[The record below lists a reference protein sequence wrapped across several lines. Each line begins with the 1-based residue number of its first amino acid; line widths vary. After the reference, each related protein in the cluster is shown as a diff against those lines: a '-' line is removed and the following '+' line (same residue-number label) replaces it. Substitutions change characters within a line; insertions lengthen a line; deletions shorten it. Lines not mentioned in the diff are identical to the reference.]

1 MAIQN
6 HLEHAPFELIIV
18 GRSARAAAF
27 SAIRAGAEVWA
38 ADAFGDEDLRAV
50 SRYTGPVPFPRG
62 LLRALHGMPEAPFIY
77 TGGLDDR
84 PGTIARLVRA
94 RPLWGNSGDAIRRA
108 RDPFLLAEVLAEAG
122 VPAPETRRAQDPP
135 APLAGWLRK
144 PLGAR
149 PRPRIRRAEE
159 TCGETEAGRW
169 FWQREVRGPSI
180 SAAYA
185 ASDRGCAY
193 LGATRQLV
201 GEPWLHAPAF
211 AWCGNIGP
219 LPVSGRTEALLRS
232 AGEAAT
238 RAFGL
243 RGLFGIDF
251 VLEDGTPRPVELN
264 PRYPASVEVLE
275 HALGFRSIELQRLA
289 FLRPGDALPE
299 PGPARSVELLG
310 KAIVFAPADLVAA
323 SDLVRVHPPDPARF
337 PEAADLPARG
347 SRQSR
352 ERPLVTVFARGAGEG
367 AVKDALREATSRILR
382 HFHPARAGC

>member
-6 HLEHAPFELIIV
+6 PMGPDRLELNIV

-27 SAIRAGAEVWA
+27 SAIRAGMEVSA

-50 SRYTGPVPFPRG
+50 SRYKGPVPFPRG
-62 LLRALHGMPEAPFIY
+62 LLRALHAMPDAPFIY

-84 PGTIARLVRA
+84 PRILARLARA
-94 RPLWGNSGDAIRRA
+94 RPLWGNGGDATRGA
-108 RDPFLLAEVLAEAG
+108 RDPFLLAETLEAAG
-122 VPAPETRRAQDPP
+122 VPAPETRRAPDLP
-135 APLAGWLRK
+135 ALLAGWLRK

-149 PRPRIRRAEE
+149 PRPRIRRADD
-159 TCGETEAGRW
+159 TGAGAAPGAW

-193 LGATRQLV
+193 LGATRQLG

-211 AWCGNIGP
+211 AWCGSIGP
-219 LPVSGRTEALLRS
+219 LPVDGRTERLLRR
-232 AGEAAT
+232 AGEAASRT
-238 RAFGL
+238 FGL

-264 PRYPASVEVLE
+264 PRYPASLEVLE
-275 HALGFRSIELQRLA
+275 HALGFHAIALQRSA
-289 FLRPGDALPE
+289 FLAPRDTLPE
-299 PGPARSVELLG
+299 PGLARAGELLG
-310 KAIVFAPADLVAA
+310 KAVVFAPADVIAA
-323 SDLVRVHPPDPARF
+323 SDLVRIHPPEPGRF

-347 SRQSR
+347 SRHSR
-352 ERPLVTVFARGAGEG
+352 GSPLVTVFARGAGEES
-367 AVKDALREATSRILR
+367 VREALRQAASRILR
-382 HFHPARAGC
+382 HFRPARGAG